1 MGKGYVIAL
10 LVTIGLTAAYVWHR
24 DLRGKYEYYLEN
36 EKYVQ
41 TVQDQLETLKQE
53 EQRLQ
58 ERVDGLDN
66 NDPVE
71 VEADLRRDRKL
82 VRPGEKIFRVELE
95 PDGSAQQ
102 GVVTEP

>member
-36 EKYVQ
+36 EEYVQ
-41 TVQDQLETLKQE
+41 TVEGQLEALKRE
-53 EQRLQ
+53 EERLQ
-58 ERVDGLDN
+58 ERVDGLG

-71 VEADLRRDRKL
+71 VEADLRRDKKL
-82 VRPGEKIFRVELE
+82 VRPGERIFRVDL

-102 GVVTEP
+102 GAVSEP

>member
-1 MGKGYVIAL
+1 MSKGYVIAL

-36 EKYVQ
+36 EEYVQ
-41 TVQDQLETLKQE
+41 TVHAQLDSLKQE
-53 EQRLQ
+53 EKRLQ
-58 ERVDGLDN
+58 ERVDGLG

-71 VEADLRRDRKL
+71 VEADLRRDKKL
-82 VRPGEKIFRVELE
+82 VRPGEKIFRVEVQ